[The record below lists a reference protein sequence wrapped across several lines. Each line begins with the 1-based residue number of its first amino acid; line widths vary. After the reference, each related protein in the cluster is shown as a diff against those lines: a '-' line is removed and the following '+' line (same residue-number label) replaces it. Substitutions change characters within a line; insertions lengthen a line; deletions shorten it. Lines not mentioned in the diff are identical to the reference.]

1 MSESEHRMIEILR
14 ILNVQEKPIGS
25 KVIADE
31 LKNKGYNL
39 GERAV
44 RYHMQILDEKGYTE
58 RKGYSGRVITEL
70 GRAKLEKGL
79 IYDQVDFTFSKF
91 EERIYLTDFDYNKKC
106 GNVIV
111 NTSNILDNKAFDI
124 IKKVFAAGVCVSPL
138 INAKKIEINGK
149 KGYVMKTICGTTID
163 GVFLKN
169 GIPSIPQYGGLVEIE
184 DYYPTKFSELI
195 SYKKTSIT
203 PLDAF
208 IAKDMTSVLDVAEH
222 GTGTIPANFRIIPE
236 TGLKKAKEIIQKLEK
251 VGIGGVL
258 EIGETSENVLGIPV
272 PEGMVGISIIGGIT
286 PFCAAQE
293 MDYKVDIKTGEEFID
308 YNKLKELESSKHKI
322 KKAKKVEYKKTPF
335 ILTKSLNR
343 MNQVDYDIET
353 NEGNIVANIS
363 YLDRLDLDDALTI
376 MKRTYKNLPKYMNP
390 LFNIVDHPSDESKVG
405 IATVCSLSID
415 GILINN
421 GIMSTPRY
429 GGLLELGKP
438 PLFVEMISYDGSS
451 IDPHKIFIFK
461 NLTQISKRKN
471 PKKIL
476 ASIKEVPYIA
486 RPECKAILDKINEN
500 GFPIFKVGK
509 PRELVYNAK
518 VDNYNFGIVTGSGLN
533 SIAAIKEKGIAI
545 EAKAVETILPI
556 EDMSL
561 IYEQWLKKIAFKNLN
576 KNSKKLLKK

>member
-14 ILNVQEKPIGS
+14 ILNTHEKPIGS

-31 LKNKGYNL
+31 LKTKGYNL

-58 RKGYSGRVITEL
+58 KQGYSGRVITEL
-70 GRAKLEKGL
+70 GKSKLEKGL
-79 IYDQVDFTFSKF
+79 IYDQVDFTLSKF
-91 EERIYLTDFDYNKKC
+91 KERIYLTDFDYKKKE

-111 NTSNILDNKAFDI
+111 NTSNILENKAFDI
-124 IKKVFAAGVCVSPL
+124 IKEVFAAGVCVSPL
-138 INAKKIEINGK
+138 INAKKTEINGK

-169 GIPSIPQYGGLVEIE
+169 GIPSIPQYGGLVDIE

-195 SYKKTSIT
+195 SYRKTSIT

-208 IAKDMTSVLDVAEH
+208 IAKGMTSVLEVAEH

-236 TGLKKAKEIIQKLEK
+236 SGLEKAKEIIEKLEK
-251 VGIGGVL
+251 AGIGGIL
-258 EIGETSENVLGIPV
+258 EIGEISENILGIPV

-293 MDYKVDIKTGEEFID
+293 MNYKVDIKTGEEFIN

-322 KKAKKVEYKKTPF
+322 KHAKKVDYKKTPF

-343 MNQVDYDIET
+343 VNQVDYDIET
-353 NEGNIVANIS
+353 GHGNIVSNIS
-363 YLDRLDLDDALTI
+363 YLQKEDLDDAISI
-376 MKRTYKNLPKYMNP
+376 MKKTYKALPKYMNSH
-390 LFNIVDHPSDESKVG
+390 FSIIDHPDDKSKVG

-415 GILINN
+415 GILIKN
-421 GIMSTPRY
+421 GIMSTPQY

-438 PLFVEMISYDGSS
+438 PLFVEMISYNGSS

-461 NLTQISKRKN
+461 DLTQIAKRKN

-486 RPECKAILDKINEN
+486 RPETEEILEKISKE
-500 GFPIFKVGK
+500 GFSIFKVGK

-533 SIAAIKEKGIAI
+533 LIAAIKEKGINI
-545 EAKAVETILPI
+545 EAKAVETVLPI

-561 IYEQWLKKIAFKNLN
+561 IYEQ
-576 KNSKKLLKK
+576 